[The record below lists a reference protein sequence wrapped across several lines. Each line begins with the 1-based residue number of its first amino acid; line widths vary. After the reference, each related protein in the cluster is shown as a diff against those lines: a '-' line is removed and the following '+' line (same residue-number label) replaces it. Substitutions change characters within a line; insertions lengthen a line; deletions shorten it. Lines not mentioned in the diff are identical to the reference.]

1 MKIPKIYSVYFA
13 FIILL
18 FFPSKHLE
26 LLTILV
32 TSSILLIGFM
42 YKFVLLKVNS
52 FVVFII
58 FYILLI
64 ISVLIGMF
72 YYGLEPIR
80 NFTEI
85 VRFSPIFL
93 LFFVIKNIP
102 ENDAIKCIINI
113 FLIYT
118 VSNFIVSISQIAL
131 LGFVDPI
138 TSIYG
143 SELQREV
150 SLGIS
155 SRALGLNSGPGQN
168 GSIMAIVFI
177 FSISQAIVDNYK
189 FRSFLTAVLSFF
201 VVVLSQ
207 SQTSFIVCLGGGLY
221 ALVFALL
228 FMDKKTKKTALNY
241 IIFIIPLGFYFL
253 IKYSGDLRYLFT
265 LFSHGLKRSSYQARL
280 EKTDYIIDLIFDKP
294 IPLIFGHGK
303 EYFGPVSGHMDNEY
317 IFYLGVYGLL
327 STIMIILFYLYVL
340 LLPYIYKDKYIK
352 SNNFLFSL
360 HMLVLVGVVMAW
372 PSVFIT
378 DVRIAFILAF
388 IYLMFIST
396 RNTLKRN

>member
-1 MKIPKIYSVYFA
+1 MKISKIYSVYFA
-13 FIILL
+13 FIIVF
-18 FFPSKHLE
+18 FFPSKYLE
-26 LLTILV
+26 VFTVLTTLSV
-32 TSSILLIGFM
+32 LLIGFT

-52 FVVFII
+52 FVVFTV

-64 ISVLIGMF
+64 ISVFIGMF
-72 YYGLEPIR
+72 YYGLDPIR

-93 LFFVIKNIP
+93 LFFIIKNIP
-102 ENDAIKCIINI
+102 ESDAIKCIINI

-143 SELQREV
+143 SELQTEF
-150 SLGIS
+150 SLGVS

-177 FSISQAIVDNYK
+177 FSISQAIINSYK
-189 FRSFLTAVLSFF
+189 YRNFITAILSFF
-201 VVVLSQ
+201 VIVLSQ
-207 SQTSFIVCLGGGLY
+207 SQTSFIVSLGGGLY

-228 FMDKKTKKTALNY
+228 FMDKNAKKKALNY
-241 IIFIIPLGFYFL
+241 IIFIIPIGLYLL
-253 IKYSGDLRYLFT
+253 IKYSEDLKYLFT
-265 LFSHGLKRSSYQARL
+265 LFSHGLERNSYQARL
-280 EKTDYIIDLIFDKP
+280 QKTDYILNLIFDKP

-340 LLPYIYKDKYIK
+340 LLPYMYKFKCIK
-352 SNNFLFSL
+352 SNKFLFSL
-360 HMLVLVGVVMAW
+360 HMLVVVGVVMAW

-378 DVRIAFILAF
+378 DVRIAFIFAF
-388 IYLMFIST
+388 VYLMFILTSKNPKM
-396 RNTLKRN
+396 R

>member
-1 MKIPKIYSVYFA
+1 MKISKIYSVYFA
-13 FIILL
+13 FIIVF
-18 FFPSKHLE
+18 FFPSKYLE
-26 LLTILV
+26 VFTVLTTLSV
-32 TSSILLIGFM
+32 LLIGFT

-52 FVVFII
+52 FVVFTV

-64 ISVLIGMF
+64 ISVFIGMF
-72 YYGLEPIR
+72 YYGLDPIR

-93 LFFVIKNIP
+93 LFFIIKNIP
-102 ENDAIKCIINI
+102 ESDAIKCIINI

-143 SELQREV
+143 SELQTEF
-150 SLGIS
+150 SLGVS

-177 FSISQAIVDNYK
+177 FSISQAIINSYK
-189 FRSFLTAVLSFF
+189 YRNFITAVLSFF
-201 VVVLSQ
+201 VIVLSQ
-207 SQTSFIVCLGGGLY
+207 SQTSFIVSLGGGLY

-228 FMDKKTKKTALNY
+228 FMDKNAKKKALNY
-241 IIFIIPLGFYFL
+241 IIFIIPIGLYLL
-253 IKYSGDLRYLFT
+253 IKYSEDLKYLFT
-265 LFSHGLKRSSYQARL
+265 LFSHGLERNSYQARL
-280 EKTDYIIDLIFDKP
+280 QKTDYILNLIFDKP

-340 LLPYIYKDKYIK
+340 LLPYMYKFKCIK
-352 SNNFLFSL
+352 SNKFLFSL
-360 HMLVLVGVVMAW
+360 HMLVVVGVVMAW

-378 DVRIAFILAF
+378 DVRIAFIFAF
-388 IYLMFIST
+388 VYLMFILTSKNPKM
-396 RNTLKRN
+396 R